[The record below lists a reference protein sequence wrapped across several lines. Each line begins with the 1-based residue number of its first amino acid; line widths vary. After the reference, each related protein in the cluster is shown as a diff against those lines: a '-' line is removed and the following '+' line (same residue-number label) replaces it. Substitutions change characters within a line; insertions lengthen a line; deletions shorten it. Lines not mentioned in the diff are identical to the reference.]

1 MVGVLL
7 KGLRATMIKRS
18 LRQSCL
24 FACFAIVAGF
34 LSAAP
39 SSLSAERPPRGQ
51 VTQHVNLQDTG
62 QTVALS
68 VGQQLSVTLPLRRY
82 DDDTWYVAE
91 NSGGGLKLIAGPDE
105 RRPRNW
111 TPWKPRSQVFYF
123 QRESPGTAHLV
134 LEHAYWSKPMI
145 LDVVDR

>member
-1 MVGVLL
+1 MVGVVL
-7 KGLRATMIKRS
+7 KGLRAIMIKRS

-39 SSLSAERPPRGQ
+39 SSLSAERPPRRQ

-68 VGQQLSVTLPLRRY
+68 VGQQLIVTLPLRRY
-82 DDDTWYVAE
+82 DDNYWYVAR
-91 NSGGGLKLIAGPDE
+91 NWGGGLKLEAGPDT

-111 TPWKPRSQVFYF
+111 TPFMNSSQVFYF
-123 QRESPGTAHLV
+123 RRESPGTAHLV
-134 LEHAYWSKPMI
+134 LEQNYWSKPMV
-145 LDVVDR
+145 LKVVDR